1 MGRITGDHS
10 AMERAR
16 DALAKARSAQ
26 QLRQAQA
33 VLLPLE
39 HGLSLEQTAL
49 VIGRSVAW
57 TRRLRKCFLSG
68 DVADGAGHRGR
79 GGVRRRNLSDS
90 EEQALLE
97 PFLARV
103 RDGARLAVSQV
114 RAALEARLGRRI
126 ALSSVYNLL
135 HRYGWRKGGAAGDGS
150 VRPDAAD
157 SSRRSHTLPS

>member
-1 MGRITGDHS
+1 MGRITGDHG

-16 DALAKARSAQ
+16 DALAKAKSAQ

-57 TRRLRKCFLSG
+57 TRRLRKRFFSG
-68 DVADGAGHRGR
+68 DVADGSGYRGR
-79 GGVRRRNLSDS
+79 GGARRRNLSDT

-97 PFLARV
+97 PFLARA

-135 HRYGWRKGGAAGDGS
+135 HRYGWHKGGPTGDGTARHDT
-150 VRPDAAD
+150 VD
-157 SSRRSHTLPS
+157 SLGRSHTLPS